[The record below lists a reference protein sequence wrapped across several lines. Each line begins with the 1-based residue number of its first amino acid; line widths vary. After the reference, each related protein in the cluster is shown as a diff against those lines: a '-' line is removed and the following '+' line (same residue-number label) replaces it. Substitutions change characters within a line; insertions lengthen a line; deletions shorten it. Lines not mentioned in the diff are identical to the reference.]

1 MGVETL
7 RLALTGIFAN
17 KLRSGLTI
25 LGMTIGVASVI
36 VLIAVGNGSS
46 KAVQASIEALGSN
59 VLLVEAGFS
68 FGGSAVSAVTA
79 PVSLTIADANALQ
92 NKVEAPDVAGCGA
105 RRERQSDAGLRR
117 HELLAEPVRRHDAG
131 LRERARLRRRRP
143 AASSAPATSP
153 STTASSCSGRRS

>member
-1 MGVETL
+1 MGLETL

-59 VLLVEAGFS
+59 VLLVQAGFT
-68 FGGSAVSAVTA
+68 FGGTAVSAVTA
-79 PVSLTIADANALQ
+79 PISLTIADANALSDG
-92 NKVEAPDVAGCGA
+92 VVAPDVQASAPAVSASPTLVAGSTSYSPSQFVGTTPA
-105 RRERQSDAGLRR
+105 YATA
-117 HELLAEPVRRHDAG
+117 HNYT
-131 LRERARLRRRRP
+131 RRP
-143 AASSAPATSP
+143 AASSAAATSAT
-153 STTASSCSGRRS
+153 TTASSCSVRRS